1 MQMEEDLTSWNKN
14 GDVSFLPRTT
24 FMGYFLAETKANC
37 IQIIDFGYVGSI
49 VWAFADVVLE
59 LSLIFEN

>member
-1 MQMEEDLTSWNKN
+1 
-14 GDVSFLPRTT
+14 
-24 FMGYFLAETKANC
+24 MGYFLAETKANC